1 MSTFA
6 RVLQQALDEQ
16 VLEPADAASTS
27 FQRTLDA
34 LEGVLS
40 SLPAWRSGLAPRV
53 RWADELGVA
62 LPCDARDVM
71 RAFRRLAFQTHPDRP
86 GGSHEDF
93 LRARALLDEAL
104 AWLRD
109 AGRARP
115 AAKPAVAWMSEP
127 RTAPSRLRSVYA

>member
-1 MSTFA
+1 VSTFA
-6 RVLQQALDEQ
+6 SVLQQALDEH
-16 VLEPADAASTS
+16 VEPADATSTS

-34 LEGVLS
+34 LEGVLAGLS
-40 SLPAWRSGLAPRV
+40 AWRPGMAPRV

-109 AGRARP
+109 VSRARP
-115 AAKPAVAWMSEP
+115 AARTTTGWMSEP
-127 RTAPSRLRSVYA
+127 RSASPQLRSVYA